1 MSLRSRI
8 TILTAL
14 LILFSTAVL
23 GAFVYFTAS
32 SIQYQTI
39 DNGLRSAVA
48 DARIQSL
55 SNNPRPAPPDS
66 ASPDSYNQIAIA
78 RVNRDNTITVLRQ
91 AGYSSDPLPFPTL
104 TAAQLAQSQQ
114 TAITVPGEVTYR
126 VVARQPDPRR
136 AMAVAAT
143 PLTDVESNLKQLAI
157 SIITAV
163 ALVTIIGALTSWAV
177 VRKFFRPVDAMVDS
191 AQAIAQGDTQRR
203 VPTAQPGTELG
214 ELSVALNAMIGAL
227 TESITR
233 VEASEVQLRKF
244 VSNASHEIR
253 TPLTVIRGYVE
264 LLQSESP
271 DASDLQTRALTRI
284 ATESHRLEGLVTQ
297 LLVLENMDSLAKQ
310 EFAEFDLSQI
320 VRDFFDDLT
329 ALNPGRPILLD
340 LGSCFINGEPNAWR
354 QLVSNLVQNISRHT
368 PPNSAVEVHLI
379 QHEGETI
386 LTVDDAGPGIP
397 IGQREAVLQRF
408 TRLDETPSTSSGGFG
423 LGMSIIGAVIAAHG
437 GRLEL
442 LDSPLGGLR
451 VQLTIPAS

>member
-8 TILTAL
+8 TMLTAL
-14 LILFSTAVL
+14 LVLISTAIL

-55 SNNPRPAPPDS
+55 ADNPRPAPAD
-66 ASPDSYNQIAIA
+66 AFIQIAIG

-91 AGYSSDPLPFPTL
+91 AGYSSDPLPFPSVTPSQIIE
-104 TAAQLAQSQQ
+104 AQQA
-114 TAITVPGEVTYR
+114 AITVPGDVTYR
-126 VVARQPDPRR
+126 VLARQPDPNR

-143 PLTDVESNLKQLAI
+143 PLTDVQRDLKQLAI
-157 SIITAV
+157 SIIIGV
-163 ALVTIIGALTSWAV
+163 ALVTTLGALISWAV
-177 VRKFFRPVDAMVDS
+177 VRRFFRPVDAMVES
-191 AQAIAQGDTQRR
+191 AQAIAHGDTQRR

-264 LLQSESP
+264 LLQSEGP
-271 DASDLQTRALTRI
+271 DASDLQTRALARI
-284 ATESHRLEGLVTQ
+284 ATESRRLEGLVTQ
-297 LLVLENMDSLAKQ
+297 LLVLEQMDTLAKVA
-310 EFAEFDLSQI
+310 FVPCDLSEI
-320 VRDFFDDLT
+320 VRDFFDDLA
-329 ALNPGRPILLD
+329 ALNPTRRITLD
-340 LGSCFINGEPNAWR
+340 VDRCVISAEPDAWR

-368 PPNSAVEVHLI
+368 PADSAVEVHLH
-379 QHEGETI
+379 QQGGETI
-386 LTVDDAGPGIP
+386 LIVDDAGAGIP
-397 IGQREAVLQRF
+397 SGQRKAVLQRF
-408 TRLDETPSTSSGGFG
+408 TRLDQTPSTSSGGFG
-423 LGMSIIGAVIAAHG
+423 LGMSIMGAVIQAHG
-437 GRLEL
+437 GRIEL

-451 VQLTIPAS
+451 VQIIIPAP

>member
-14 LILFSTAVL
+14 LILFSTAAL

-39 DNGLRSAVA
+39 DNGLSYAVA
-48 DARIQSL
+48 DARVQAMSDR
-55 SNNPRPAPPDS
+55 PRPAPAD
-66 ASPDSYNQIAIA
+66 AFIQMAIG
-78 RVNRDNTITVLRQ
+78 RVNRDGSITVLRQ

-104 TAAQLAQSQQ
+104 TSAQIAQAQQ
-114 TAITVPGEVTYR
+114 SAITVPGPITYR
-126 VVARQPDPRR
+126 VIARQPDPSR
-136 AMAVAAT
+136 ALAVAAT

-157 SIITAV
+157 SIGLGV
-163 ALVTIIGALTSWAV
+163 ALVTAIGAIASWAV
-177 VRKFFRPVDAMVDS
+177 VRRFFRPVDAMVES
-191 AQAIAQGDTQRR
+191 ATAIALGDTSRR

-214 ELSVALNAMIGAL
+214 ELSTALNTMIGEL
-227 TESITR
+227 TDSITR

-264 LLQSESP
+264 LLQNESP
-271 DASDLQTRALTRI
+271 EASDLQARALARI

-297 LLVLENMDSLAKQ
+297 LLVLEKMDTLAPQ
-310 EFAEFDLSQI
+310 TFQVFDLARI
-320 VRDFFDDLT
+320 VQDFFADLI
-329 ALNPGRPILLD
+329 ALNPNRRIAID
-340 LGSCFINGEPNAWR
+340 LEPCLINGEPDAWR

-368 PPNSAVEVHLI
+368 PADSAVDIHLH
-379 QHEGETI
+379 QHGGQTI
-386 LTVDDAGPGIP
+386 LQVDDAGPGIP
-397 IGQREAVLQRF
+397 VAQRAAVLQRF

-423 LGMSIIGAVIAAHG
+423 LGMSIMGAVVGAHG
-437 GRLEL
+437 GWLEL

-451 VQLTIPAS
+451 VQITIPL

>member
-14 LILFSTAVL
+14 LILFSTAIL

-48 DARIQSL
+48 DARVPAMADR
-55 SNNPRPAPPDS
+55 PRPAPAD
-66 ASPDSYNQIAIA
+66 AFIQMAIG
-78 RVNRDNTITVLRQ
+78 RVNRDGSITVLRQ
-91 AGYSSDPLPFPTL
+91 AGYSSDPLPFPTV
-104 TAAQLAQSQQ
+104 TADQIIQAQQS
-114 TAITVPGEVTYR
+114 AITVPGPITYR
-126 VVARQPDPRR
+126 VLARQPDPNR

-143 PLTDVESNLKQLAI
+143 PLTDVESNLTQLAV
-157 SIITAV
+157 SILIGV

-177 VRKFFRPVDAMVDS
+177 VRRFFRPVDAMVES
-191 AQAIAQGDTQRR
+191 ATAIAQGDTERR

-214 ELSVALNAMIGAL
+214 ELSTALNAMIGAL

-264 LLQSESP
+264 LLQNESP
-271 DASDLQTRALTRI
+271 DASDLQARALARI
-284 ATESHRLEGLVTQ
+284 ASESHRLEGLVTQ
-297 LLVLENMDSLAKQ
+297 LLVLEKMDTLAQ
-310 EFAEFDLSQI
+310 QAFRIFDLSQI
-320 VRDFFDDLT
+320 VRDFFADLA
-329 ALNPGRPILLD
+329 ALNPNRRIELD
-340 LGSCFINGEPNAWR
+340 LDRCLINGEPDAWR
-354 QLVSNLVQNISRHT
+354 QLISNLVQNISRHT
-368 PPNSAVEVHLI
+368 PVDSAVEVHLHRHDG
-379 QHEGETI
+379 QTV
-386 LTVDDAGPGIP
+386 LQVDDAGAGIP
-397 IGQREAVLQRF
+397 VGQRAAVLQRF
-408 TRLDETPSTSSGGFG
+408 TRLDETPATASGGFG
-423 LGMSIIGAVIAAHG
+423 LGMSIVGAVIAAHG

-451 VQLTIPAS
+451 VQLTIPTP